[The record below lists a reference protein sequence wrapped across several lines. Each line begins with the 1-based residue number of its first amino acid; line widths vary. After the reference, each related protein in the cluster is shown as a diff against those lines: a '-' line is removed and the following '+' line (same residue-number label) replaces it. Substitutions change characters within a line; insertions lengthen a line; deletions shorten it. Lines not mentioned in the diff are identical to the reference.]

1 METGKTN
8 RPMVIPEIRAETAQ
22 IIIRAA
28 EAAMIPALAGPQ
40 VLPNPKEVKMAVAAA
55 RQTAIITTARTIQ
68 ERSQTFPPMLHT
80 APGQSRMVPGHLRI
94 RRVSSIEAA
103 GQLCTIHML
112 M

>member
-1 METGKTN
+1 
-8 RPMVIPEIRAETAQ
+8 
-22 IIIRAA
+22 
-28 EAAMIPALAGPQ
+28 MIPALAGPQ
-40 VLPNPKEVKMAVAAA
+40 VLPNPKEVKMAAAAVAAA

-80 APGQSRMVPGHLRI
+80 APGQNRMVPGHLRI